1 LNTAIIIIWIII
13 ALTFLLVDVFTS
25 SFLFVWFGIGALV
38 ALASLILGAPLELQ
52 IVIFLISSLIAI
64 AIGYP
69 WARKKFKVN
78 IKQIKTR
85 EEEFIG
91 TIHKS
96 EKDIIEKSSITLD
109 GVLWRVI
116 NRGEII
122 NKGDRFKIIELKG
135 NQIIIEKLK
144 GEL

>member
-1 LNTAIIIIWIII
+1 MNTAIIIIWIII

-96 EKDIIEKSSITLD
+96 EKDIIEKSNITLD

-122 NKGDRFKIIELKG
+122 NKGDSFKIIELKG
-135 NQIIIEKLK
+135 NQIIIEKSK